1 MAFYDFFAS
10 RLKEGKI
17 TPQAAMPIKANS
29 FLPTVISS
37 LQIVTIFKCQILKT
51 LSV

>member
-17 TPQAAMPIKANS
+17 TYVTCTPQAAMPIKANS
-29 FLPTVISS
+29 FLPIVSNFFSS
-37 LQIVTIFKCQILKT
+37 DCNYF
-51 LSV
+51 